1 MPQDEKE
8 VSIYEDLVLLDLFY
22 RLDPYAYIDAVVI
35 VVATGEVILW
45 QQLLNHLR
53 FNDCDFHRPLK
64 RGEAFWFSKLEQFY
78 SAKGLLYVRQR
89 LIPRDL
95 DARKNRFAITKEHIT
110 HYKHPCKTLAKV
122 DDNFKKWLLL
132 QGKNKSKEEKTQDL
146 VALLTRPSKGKNCS
160 IEPLPEEDK
169 TLAQIEQEEYAVKQK
184 AKSDKRKATIQ
195 ANKEAAT
202 AIAATTAAAATAA
215 NATADNNA
223 RGGITANVTAFS
235 AGRTAG
241 ELGSMQGL
249 RRVLN
254 VLVVDKFR

>member
-1 MPQDEKE
+1 
-8 VSIYEDLVLLDLFY
+8 
-22 RLDPYAYIDAVVI
+22 
-35 VVATGEVILW
+35 
-45 QQLLNHLR
+45 
-53 FNDCDFHRPLK
+53 
-64 RGEAFWFSKLEQFY
+64 
-78 SAKGLLYVRQR
+78 
-89 LIPRDL
+89 
-95 DARKNRFAITKEHIT
+95 
-110 HYKHPCKTLAKV
+110 
-122 DDNFKKWLLL
+122 LLL
-132 QGKNKSKEEKTQDL
+132 PGKNNSKEEQTQDL

-160 IEPLPEEDK
+160 IEPLPKKDK

-195 ANKEAAT
+195 ANKEAA
-202 AIAATTAAAATAA
+202 AAVAATTAAAATAA